1 MKLKQLQEKVK
12 NQLPPTRYEHT
23 LGVVRTSEILA
34 EKYHVLLES
43 AQVAALLHDI
53 AKYLPNNELKEK
65 LIAANEMEYLNYSP
79 LVWHAPVGAIVAQ
92 KSYGIIDQDVLNAI
106 KYHTTGRPAMS
117 TLEKII
123 FLADYIEPGRIQPGV
138 DEIRNLS
145 GQDLNRAVAKTL
157 ANTIAYLKQKS
168 SADIHPDTLAAY
180 DYYYDYL

>member
-1 MKLKQLQEKVK
+1 MEVIMQYLFLDESGNLHK
-12 NQLPPTRYEHT
+12 NSPDRYFVIG
-23 LGVVRTSEILA
+23 GVYTNNYADIKKSYVEIN
-34 EKYHVLLES
+34 H
-43 AQVAALLHDI
+43 
-53 AKYLPNNELKEK
+53 ELKEK

-168 SADIHPDTLAAY
+168 SADIHPDTMAAY
-180 DYYYDYL
+180 EYYYDYL

>member
-53 AKYLPNNELKEK
+53 AKYLPNNE
-65 LIAANEMEYLNYSP
+65 LNYSP

-168 SADIHPDTLAAY
+168 SADIHPDTMAAY
-180 DYYYDYL
+180 EYYYDYL